1 MSARNTPSSGFSA
14 RFWSNSALE
23 IRPGGYQ
30 LENTTSPLGMD
41 ELAGQTRPALV
52 SSESHLSRPTRL
64 LTHS

>member
-1 MSARNTPSSGFSA
+1 
-14 RFWSNSALE
+14 
-23 IRPGGYQ
+23 
-30 LENTTSPLGMD
+30 LGMD